1 MKKFRLAI
9 VGATG
14 LVGRT
19 VLKVLEEKK
28 LPISEY
34 VLFASSKSAGKK
46 IKFMGT
52 DYIVQ
57 ELKEDSFDSGF
68 NFAIFSAGGSTS
80 KKFAPIAASKGCIVV
95 DNSSAFRMDPDVP
108 LVVPEVNPEEIV
120 NNHGII
126 ANPNCSTI
134 QAVVVLKPLD
144 DKYKIKRI
152 VYSTYQAVSGAGRY
166 GVEDL
171 ENGIERCHTEVT
183 NADKLE
189 NLNVK
194 STYQLQKFDYP
205 IFSNCLPHIDV
216 FLNNGYTKEEEK
228 MINETRKILKR
239 PDLRITAT
247 TVRVPVFNSH
257 SESINVEF
265 EKDFEMEDLVKTLS
279 DFPGLI
285 VQDNIVSNA
294 IRHDN
299 VKDLG
304 NKIAEPEQSKFD
316 KPVYPLAIN
325 ASGHDEVF
333 VGRIRRDHSVESGV
347 NLWVVAD
354 NIRKGAAT
362 NAIQIVE
369 KMLEMLEE

>member
-1 MKKFRLAI
+1 MKNVRLAI

-34 VLFASSKSAGKK
+34 VLFASAKSAGKK
-46 IKFMGT
+46 VYFMEKEYT
-52 DYIVQ
+52 VQ
-57 ELKEDSFDSGF
+57 ELTETSFDSGF
-68 NFAIFSAGGSTS
+68 DFAIFSAGGSTS
-80 KKFAPIAASKGCIVV
+80 KKYAPIAASKGCIVV
-95 DNSSAFRMDPDVP
+95 DNSSAFRMDPEVP
-108 LVVPEVNPEEIV
+108 LVVPEVNPEEIQ

-134 QAVVVLKPLD
+134 QAVVALKPLD

-152 VYSTYQAVSGAGRY
+152 VYATYQAVSGAGRN
-166 GVEDL
+166 GVMDL
-171 ENGIERCHTEVT
+171 ENGIKNYIT
-183 NADKLE
+183 DKAYSNIDFSSIGTSSYEL
-189 NLNVK
+189 
-194 STYQLQKFDYP
+194 TKFNYP

-216 FLNNGYTKEEEK
+216 FLENGYTKEEEK

-239 PDLRITAT
+239 PDLKITAT

-257 SESINVEF
+257 SEAINVEF

-279 DFPGLI
+279 TAPGI
-285 VQDNIVSNA
+285 IIEDNLV
-294 IRHDN
+294 
-299 VKDLG
+299 
-304 NKIAEPEQSKFD
+304 E
-316 KPVYPLAIN
+316 KPIYPLAIN

-333 VGRIRRDHSVESGV
+333 VGRIRRDESVASGV

-354 NIRKGAAT
+354 NIRKGAAS
-362 NAIQIVE
+362 NAVQIIE
-369 KMLEMLEE
+369 KML